1 MEKTWDCSAYARAKA
16 QREILSFSV
25 FQKKKSSTERKISY
39 NHAAEPAATEASQ
52 GPRQVVRLVQ
62 AHILGVFSE

>member
-1 MEKTWDCSAYARAKA
+1 MHV
-16 QREILSFSV
+16 QRPKGKFCHSLFSR
-25 FQKKKSSTERKISY
+25 KKKSSTERKISY